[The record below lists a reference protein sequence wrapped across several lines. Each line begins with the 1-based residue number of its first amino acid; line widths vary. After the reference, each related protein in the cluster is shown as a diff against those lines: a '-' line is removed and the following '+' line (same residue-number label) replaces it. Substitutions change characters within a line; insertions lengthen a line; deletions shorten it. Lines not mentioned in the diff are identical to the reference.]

1 MKKIY
6 IALTALTL
14 TVASCSDSY
23 LDEAPYSSYTSDA
36 ITDQLGIDASIVG
49 IQNSFS
55 NIYTKSDRQGWL
67 SVWQVGT
74 DVATAG
80 GYESIEV
87 PYYNYEKL
95 TATDLGASSIWSLC
109 YSVINN
115 SNILIDN
122 LEQNSLPS
130 VTEANKNKALGEAKF
145 FRAYCYNMLATLF
158 GDIPL
163 QEHAVSS
170 AKTDYTRTPLAQV
183 NDFIIKDLIF
193 GSDNLPDIDDVASN
207 TGGKMYSH
215 ANKYMAMQLLGEV
228 YLRMN
233 DGAKAEATLKKV
245 ISSGK
250 FSLVKSRFGKDKS
263 KDGDYYH
270 DMFIYGNQRRG
281 QGNTEAI
288 WTFEVE
294 NPSTVTGGY
303 TGAPQHRRVWGAA
316 YHNVSG
322 MVLCDSLG
330 GRGLGR
336 LRLSSWLTKSL
347 YKDGDIRNSK
357 YNIHRDFYY
366 NDPKNAKFGQK
377 IPFQGADTLYW
388 ICPSTTKWYCFD
400 EKDTYGWASVKDWP
414 MMRLGE
420 TYLLLAEAQFQQ
432 GHLEDAAGS
441 INELRK
447 RAYVNYP
454 MQGEVFASD
463 ITLNFILDERAR
475 ELIGEENRRMTL
487 MRTKTLVNRAKLNC
501 DLKNPIT
508 GLTDKNLLLPI
519 PLSEIQLNK
528 DAKLE
533 QNPGYTN

>member
-1 MKKIY
+1 MKKLY

-23 LDEAPYSSYTSDA
+23 LDETPYSSYTSDA
-36 ITDQLGIDASIVG
+36 ITDQLGINASIVG

-74 DVATAG
+74 DVASAG

-95 TATDLGASSIWSLC
+95 TASDLGASSIWSLC
-109 YSVINN
+109 YKVINN
-115 SNILIDN
+115 TNILIDN
-122 LEQNSLPS
+122 LEQNELPS
-130 VTEANKNKALGEAKF
+130 VTTENKNKALGEAKF

-170 AKTDYTRTPLAQV
+170 AKTDYTRTPIAQV
-183 NDFIIKDLIF
+183 NEFIVNDLAF
-193 GSDNLPDIDDVASN
+193 GSQNLPDIDDVASN
-207 TGGKMYSH
+207 SGGKMYSR

-228 YLRMN
+228 YIRMN
-233 DGAKAEATLKKV
+233 EGAKAEAVLKQI
-245 ISSGK
+245 ISSNK
-250 FSLVKSRFGKDKS
+250 FSLTKARYGKDIA

-281 QGNTEAI
+281 QGNKETI
-288 WTFEVE
+288 WTFELE
-294 NPSTVTGGY
+294 NPSSVTGGY

-316 YHNVSG
+316 YHNVKG

-366 NDPKNAKFGQK
+366 NDPANANFGKK

-400 EKDTYGWASVKDWP
+400 EKDTYGWSSIKDWQ
-414 MMRLGE
+414 MMRFGE
-420 TYLLLAEAQFQQ
+420 TYLLLAEAQLLQS
-432 GHLEDAAGS
+432 HLDDAAAS

-447 RAYVNYP
+447 RAFVNYP
-454 MQGEVFASD
+454 LQGQVSASD
-463 ITLNFILDERAR
+463 ITLDFILDERAR

-487 MRTKTLVNRAKLNC
+487 MRTKTLVNRAKLNH
-501 DLKNPIT
+501 DQKYPIT
-508 GLTDKNLLLPI
+508 GLSDTHLLLPI

-528 DAKLE
+528 DGVLD